1 MNLPKVLYHYHIKL
15 AAYKEVEA
23 CNLSVKSGSG
33 QWGMIYIISKKKS
46 KGQKKE
52 KMQLER
58 NKFVSLHETEVAVC
72 IFGGYTYLVHPPAC
86 VLPLFYKHYKLCIIV
101 YLGADTETETL
112 VDLIR

>member
-1 MNLPKVLYHYHIKL
+1 
-15 AAYKEVEA
+15 
-23 CNLSVKSGSG
+23 
-33 QWGMIYIISKKKS
+33 
-46 KGQKKE
+46 
-52 KMQLER
+52 MQLER

-72 IFGGYTYLVHPPAC
+72 IFVHPPAC